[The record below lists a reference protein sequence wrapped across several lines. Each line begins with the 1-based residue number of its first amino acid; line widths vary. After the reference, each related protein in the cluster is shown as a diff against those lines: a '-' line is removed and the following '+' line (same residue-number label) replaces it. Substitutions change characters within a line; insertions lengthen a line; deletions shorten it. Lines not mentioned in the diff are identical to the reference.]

1 MSVIIK
7 GKVTKEVYKN
17 GNYRILGFSPI
28 PSDTNKV
35 KINMY
40 GNISLVGE
48 LGYLNVNEN
57 YEIKIEEKST
67 DKYGT
72 SYTVLSVPSL
82 AEIDLK
88 SLSREESKAILMTF
102 TTENQA
108 NNILDAYP
116 DFIDKVVNEGEE
128 SIDVKKIYNVGKVYL
143 KAYIRE
149 LNERY
154 KYVHLIKK
162 YSDYEVNIT
171 DCKALYEKY
180 ITEEKIEEGFNEPY
194 YVLIEVLGRSFE
206 RTDTLL
212 CKIRPDLIESN
223 QRCEAMIMDVLHNN
237 ENEGSSRLKGSELW
251 QFCQEYDNRLLPLVK
266 DVCENSEHIYYNN
279 ETKDVAIMQTYLGE
293 VRVANFIKDKIN
305 NSKKLDFDWEKYRVT
320 DDGFELNDAQL
331 NVLKVFCESGLSI
344 VKGYSGCVDADTEYF
359 NGTEWKNISEYTEGE
374 EVLQWN
380 EDGTANLVKPLNYIN
395 EPCDMMYHFETRYG
409 LDQTLSG
416 DHRVVYLNKGH
427 NKRKIEEILM
437 EDLYNKYY
445 DEETNYN
452 KFYHSFIT
460 TFNYNGKGISLTD
473 EEIELMCAIIC
484 DGSFYSKS
492 RPDLKS
498 WKTCRLH
505 IKKDRKKNEL
515 RDLFKR
521 GNFEYREVESAC
533 EGYTDFYVEA
543 PLREKVFTSEW
554 YNCNNHQLNIICN
567 NILKWDGNINYTKNN
582 IARKRFSTNVKENA
596 DFIQFAFSACGYKA
610 TIYINDRRGREKV
623 NKTNGK
629 TYIDKTI
636 EYNVS
641 ITNRTELKF
650 NNHQENSTKIEKVIP
665 KNNRKYCFTVPSSYL
680 VLRRN
685 NKIFVTGNCGKTFSI
700 KQLIKMLD
708 DCHMT
713 YTLLAPTGKSARVI
727 SEQTNR
733 QAYTIHKKCFE
744 GEITTDVIIVDESGM
759 VGLEVMNML
768 ITACTNEDSRFVF
781 VGDPA
786 QIPSISLGK
795 IYEDMIKSEIVPSS
809 NLTEVFRYKS
819 NGSLFVATNVRQGK
833 SFFKDEEMVKT
844 NGNVYAVCDN
854 YKFIETDE
862 DDIAEVVINE
872 YYKLLN
878 KNIKPK
884 DILILAPQ
892 NVGEIGTYTIN
903 NIIQSEV
910 NPPRANE
917 VIMSRKIGGTNV
929 KFRTG
934 DLVINTKNDYKAVSY
949 EAYMKLKEDCIL
961 TEQDVC
967 DKIVVNGQI
976 GIIREVIDKEGLLIQ
991 FDEDL
996 IFMNK
1001 GKLNQLLLG
1010 YSISTFKAQG
1020 STTEYTINIISSKHK
1035 RLLSR
1040 GLLYVAD
1047 TRNKKQ
1053 CVDIGSIDAYETA
1066 LNININDTRNTFLLE
1081 LLTQNVEKDLTN

>member
-1 MSVIIK
+1 MSIIIK

-28 PSDTNKV
+28 SSDCDKV

-88 SLSREESKAILMTF
+88 SLTREESKAILMTF

-108 NNILDAYP
+108 NNILEAYP

-128 SIDVKKIYNVGKVYL
+128 SIDVKKIYGVGKVYL
-143 KAYIRE
+143 KAYVRE

-162 YSDYEVNIT
+162 YSEYEVNIT
-171 DCKALYEKY
+171 DCKELYERY
-180 ITEEKIEEGFNEPY
+180 ITEENIAEAFNEPY
-194 YVLIEVLGRSFE
+194 FVLIEVLGRGFE
-206 RTDTLL
+206 RADKLL
-212 CKIRPDLIESN
+212 CTVRPDLIESE
-223 QRCEAMIMDVLHNN
+223 QRCEAMIMDILHNN

-251 QFCQEYDNRLLPLVK
+251 AFCQEYDNRLLPLVK
-266 DVCENSEHIYYNN
+266 NVCENSKHIYYNN
-279 ETKDVAIMQTYLGE
+279 ETKDVAIMNTYLGE
-293 VRVANFIKDKIN
+293 VRVANFIKDKVN
-305 NSKKLDFDWEKYRVT
+305 NSEKLDLDWEKYRVT
-320 DDGFELNDAQL
+320 DDGFSLSDSQL

-359 NGTEWKNISEYTEGE
+359 NGTEWKKISKYTEGE

-380 EDGTANLVKPLNYIN
+380 GEYSTFELVNPLQYIKK
-395 EPCDMMYHFETRYG
+395 PCDKMYYITSLG
-409 LDQTLSG
+409 QMLSEE
-416 DHRVVYLNKGH
+416 HRVVYYEDNKC
-427 NKRKIEEILM
+427 KELKEILVK
-437 EDLYNKYY
+437 DLIIEINKHGYFDGIFPY
-445 DEETNYN
+445 STQFSNN
-452 KFYHSFIT
+452 NFIT
-460 TFNYNGKGISLTD
+460 TIKNTTLVKNDFAEVKPK
-473 EEIELMCAIIC
+473 
-484 DGSFYSKS
+484 DGY
-492 RPDLKS
+492 
-498 WKTCRLH
+498 
-505 IKKDRKKNEL
+505 
-515 RDLFKR
+515 
-521 GNFEYREVESAC
+521 
-533 EGYTDFYVEA
+533 
-543 PLREKVFTSEW
+543 
-554 YNCNNHQLNIICN
+554 
-567 NILKWDGNINYTKNN
+567 
-582 IARKRFSTNVKENA
+582 
-596 DFIQFAFSACGYKA
+596 
-610 TIYINDRRGREKV
+610 
-623 NKTNGK
+623 
-629 TYIDKTI
+629 
-636 EYNVS
+636 
-641 ITNRTELKF
+641 
-650 NNHQENSTKIEKVIP
+650 
-665 KNNRKYCFTVPSSYL
+665 KYCFTVPSSYL

-685 NKIFVTGNCGKTFSI
+685 NKIFITGNCGKTFSV
-700 KQLIKMLD
+700 KQLIKMIENA
-708 DCHMT
+708 HMT
-713 YTLLAPTGKSARVI
+713 YTLLAPTGKSSRVLA
-727 SEQTNR
+727 EQTNR
-733 QAYTIHKKCFE
+733 QAFTIHKKCFE
-744 GEITTDVIIVDESGM
+744 GEINTDVVIIDESGM
-759 VGLEVMNML
+759 VGLDVMNML
-768 ITACTNEDSRFVF
+768 ISACTNDKSRFVF

-833 SFFKDEEMVKT
+833 SFFKDTEMVKN
-844 NGNVYAVCDN
+844 NGKAYTVCDN

-878 KNIKPK
+878 KGIKPK

-892 NVGEIGTYTIN
+892 NVGEIGTYAIN
-903 NIIQSEV
+903 NIIQAEV

-917 VIMSRKIGGTNV
+917 TVMSRKIGGTSV
-929 KFRTG
+929 KFRVG

-949 EAYMKLKEDCIL
+949 DAYLKLQEDSIL

-967 DKIVVNGQI
+967 DKIIVNGQI
-976 GIIREVIDKEGLLIQ
+976 GIIREVLDKEGLLIQ

>member
-1 MSVIIK
+1 MSIIIK
-7 GKVTKEVYKN
+7 GRVTKEVYKN

-28 PSDTNKV
+28 SSDCDKV

-88 SLSREESKAILMTF
+88 NLTIEESKAILTTF

-108 NNILDAYP
+108 NNILTAYP
-116 DFIDKVVNEGEE
+116 NFIDKVVNEGEE
-128 SIDVKKIYNVGKVYL
+128 SIDVKKIYGVGKVYL
-143 KAYIRE
+143 KAYVRE

-171 DCKALYEKY
+171 DCKELYDKY
-180 ITEEKIEEGFNEPY
+180 ITEENIEEAFNEPY
-194 YVLIEVLGRSFE
+194 FVLIEVLSRGFE
-206 RTDTLL
+206 RADKLL
-212 CKIRPDLIESN
+212 CKVRPDLIESE

-251 QFCQEYDNRLLPLVK
+251 GFCQEYDNRLLPLVK
-266 DVCENSEHIYYNN
+266 DVCENSKHIYYNN
-279 ETKDVAIMQTYLGE
+279 ETKDVAIMETYLGE

-305 NSKKLDFDWEKYRVT
+305 NSEKLDLDWEKYRVT
-320 DDGFELNDAQL
+320 DDGFSLSDSQL

-359 NGTEWKNISEYTEGE
+359 NGTEWKKISEYTEGE
-374 EVLQWN
+374 KVLQWN
-380 EDGTANLVKPLNYIN
+380 NKIKFYYNRFELVNPLQYIKKSCYTMYYIKPLGQMLSEEHRIIYFENNDNEEEPKEILVK
-395 EPCDMMYHFETRYG
+395 
-409 LDQTLSG
+409 
-416 DHRVVYLNKGH
+416 
-427 NKRKIEEILM
+427 
-437 EDLYNKYY
+437 DL
-445 DEETNYN
+445 
-452 KFYHSFIT
+452 I
-460 TFNYNGKGISLTD
+460 
-473 EEIELMCAIIC
+473 
-484 DGSFYSKS
+484 
-492 RPDLKS
+492 
-498 WKTCRLH
+498 
-505 IKKDRKKNEL
+505 
-515 RDLFKR
+515 
-521 GNFEYREVESAC
+521 
-533 EGYTDFYVEA
+533 
-543 PLREKVFTSEW
+543 
-554 YNCNNHQLNIICN
+554 N
-567 NILKWDGNINYTKNN
+567 NIGKYGYFDGAFPFVENTAYGFKSLVNKITLTKD
-582 IARKRFSTNVKENA
+582 
-596 DFIQFAFSACGYKA
+596 DFIEVVPKGGY
-610 TIYINDRRGREKV
+610 
-623 NKTNGK
+623 
-629 TYIDKTI
+629 
-636 EYNVS
+636 
-641 ITNRTELKF
+641 
-650 NNHQENSTKIEKVIP
+650 
-665 KNNRKYCFTVPSSYL
+665 KYCFTVPSSYL

-685 NKIFVTGNCGKTFSI
+685 NKIFITGNCGKTFSI

-713 YTLLAPTGKSARVI
+713 YTLLAPTGKSARVV

-733 QAYTIHKKCFE
+733 QAFTIHKKCFE
-744 GEITTDVIIVDESGM
+744 GEINTDVIIVDESGM
-759 VGLEVMNML
+759 VGLDVMNML
-768 ITACTNEDSRFVF
+768 ISACTNDKSRFVF

-833 SFFKDEEMVKT
+833 SFFKDTEMVKN
-844 NGNVYAVCDN
+844 NGRAYTVCDN

-878 KNIKPK
+878 KGIKPK

-892 NVGEIGTYTIN
+892 NVGEIGTYAIN
-903 NIIQSEV
+903 NIIQAEV

-917 VIMSRKIGGTNV
+917 TVMSRKIGGTNV
-929 KFRTG
+929 KFRVG

-949 EAYMKLKEDCIL
+949 DAYMKLQEDSIL

-967 DKIVVNGQI
+967 DKIIVNGQI
-976 GIIREVIDKEGLLIQ
+976 GIIREVLDKEGLLIQ

>member
-1 MSVIIK
+1 MSIIIK

-28 PSDTNKV
+28 SSDCNKV

-108 NNILDAYP
+108 NNILEAYP

-128 SIDVKKIYNVGKVYL
+128 SIDVKKIYGVGKVYL
-143 KAYIRE
+143 KAYVRE

-154 KYVHLIKK
+154 KYVHLIKR

-171 DCKALYEKY
+171 DCKELYDKY
-180 ITEEKIEEGFNEPY
+180 ITEEKIEEAFNEPY
-194 YVLIEVLGRSFE
+194 YVLIEILGRGFE
-206 RTDTLL
+206 RADKLL
-212 CKIRPDLIESN
+212 CKVRPDLIESE

-251 QFCQEYDNRLLPLVK
+251 QFCQDYDNRLLPMVK
-266 DVCENSEHIYYNN
+266 NVCENSKNIYYNN
-279 ETKDVAIMQTYLGE
+279 ETKDVAIMNTYLGE

-305 NSKKLDFDWEKYRVT
+305 NSEKLDLDWEKYRVT
-320 DDGFELNDAQL
+320 DDGFSLSDSQL

-359 NGTEWKNISEYTEGE
+359 NGTEWKKISEYTEGE

-380 EDGTANLVKPLNYIN
+380 NKIKEYYNRFELVNPLQYIKKSCYTMYYIKPLGQMLSEEHRIIYFENNDNEEPKEILVK
-395 EPCDMMYHFETRYG
+395 
-409 LDQTLSG
+409 
-416 DHRVVYLNKGH
+416 
-427 NKRKIEEILM
+427 
-437 EDLYNKYY
+437 DL
-445 DEETNYN
+445 
-452 KFYHSFIT
+452 I
-460 TFNYNGKGISLTD
+460 
-473 EEIELMCAIIC
+473 
-484 DGSFYSKS
+484 
-492 RPDLKS
+492 
-498 WKTCRLH
+498 
-505 IKKDRKKNEL
+505 
-515 RDLFKR
+515 
-521 GNFEYREVESAC
+521 
-533 EGYTDFYVEA
+533 
-543 PLREKVFTSEW
+543 
-554 YNCNNHQLNIICN
+554 N
-567 NILKWDGNINYTKNN
+567 NIGNYGYFDGAFPFVEHTAYGFKSLINKITLTKD
-582 IARKRFSTNVKENA
+582 
-596 DFIQFAFSACGYKA
+596 DFIEVVPKGGY
-610 TIYINDRRGREKV
+610 
-623 NKTNGK
+623 
-629 TYIDKTI
+629 
-636 EYNVS
+636 
-641 ITNRTELKF
+641 
-650 NNHQENSTKIEKVIP
+650 
-665 KNNRKYCFTVPSSYL
+665 KYCFTVPSSYL

-685 NKIFVTGNCGKTFSI
+685 NKIFITGNCGKTFSV
-700 KQLIKMLD
+700 KQLIKMIED
-708 DCHMT
+708 AHMT
-713 YTLLAPTGKSARVI
+713 YTLVSPTGKASRVLA
-727 SEQTNR
+727 EQTNR
-733 QAYTIHKKCFE
+733 QAFTIHKKCFE
-744 GEITTDVIIVDESGM
+744 GEINTDVIIVDESGM
-759 VGLEVMNML
+759 VGLDVMNML
-768 ITACTNEDSRFVF
+768 ISACTNDKSRFVF

-833 SFFKDEEMVKT
+833 SFFKDTEMVKN
-844 NGNVYAVCDN
+844 NGKAYTVCDN

-878 KNIKPK
+878 KGIKPK

-892 NVGEIGTYTIN
+892 NVGEIGTYAIN
-903 NIIQSEV
+903 NIIQAEV

-917 VIMSRKIGGTNV
+917 VVMSRKIGGTNV
-929 KFRTG
+929 KFRVG

-949 EAYMKLKEDCIL
+949 DAYIKLQEDSIL

-967 DKIVVNGQI
+967 DKIIVNGQI
-976 GIIREVIDKEGLLIQ
+976 GIIREVLDKEGLLIQ

>member
-1 MSVIIK
+1 MSIIIK

-28 PSDTNKV
+28 SSDCNKV

-108 NNILDAYP
+108 NNILEAYP

-128 SIDVKKIYNVGKVYL
+128 SIDVKKIYGVGKVYL
-143 KAYIRE
+143 KAYVRE

-154 KYVHLIKK
+154 KYVHLIKR

-171 DCKALYEKY
+171 DCKELYDKY
-180 ITEEKIEEGFNEPY
+180 ITEEKIEEAFNEPY
-194 YVLIEVLGRSFE
+194 YVLIEVLGRGFE
-206 RTDTLL
+206 RADKLL
-212 CKIRPDLIESN
+212 CSIRPELIESE

-251 QFCQEYDNRLLPLVK
+251 QFCQDYDNRLLPMVK
-266 DVCENSEHIYYNN
+266 NVCENSKNIYYNN
-279 ETKDVAIMQTYLGE
+279 ETKDVAIMNTYLGE

-305 NSKKLDFDWEKYRVT
+305 NSEKLDLDWEKYRVT
-320 DDGFELNDAQL
+320 DDGFSLSDSQL

-344 VKGYSGCVDADTEYF
+344 VKGYSGC
-359 NGTEWKNISEYTEGE
+359 
-374 EVLQWN
+374 
-380 EDGTANLVKPLNYIN
+380 
-395 EPCDMMYHFETRYG
+395 
-409 LDQTLSG
+409 
-416 DHRVVYLNKGH
+416 
-427 NKRKIEEILM
+427 
-437 EDLYNKYY
+437 
-445 DEETNYN
+445 
-452 KFYHSFIT
+452 
-460 TFNYNGKGISLTD
+460 
-473 EEIELMCAIIC
+473 
-484 DGSFYSKS
+484 
-492 RPDLKS
+492 
-498 WKTCRLH
+498 
-505 IKKDRKKNEL
+505 
-515 RDLFKR
+515 
-521 GNFEYREVESAC
+521 
-533 EGYTDFYVEA
+533 
-543 PLREKVFTSEW
+543 
-554 YNCNNHQLNIICN
+554 
-567 NILKWDGNINYTKNN
+567 
-582 IARKRFSTNVKENA
+582 
-596 DFIQFAFSACGYKA
+596 
-610 TIYINDRRGREKV
+610 
-623 NKTNGK
+623 
-629 TYIDKTI
+629 
-636 EYNVS
+636 
-641 ITNRTELKF
+641 
-650 NNHQENSTKIEKVIP
+650 
-665 KNNRKYCFTVPSSYL
+665 
-680 VLRRN
+680 
-685 NKIFVTGNCGKTFSI
+685 GKTFSV
-700 KQLIKMLD
+700 KQLIKMIED
-708 DCHMT
+708 AHMT
-713 YTLLAPTGKSARVI
+713 YTLVSPTGKASRVLA
-727 SEQTNR
+727 EQTNR
-733 QAYTIHKKCFE
+733 QAFTIHKKCFE
-744 GEITTDVIIVDESGM
+744 GEINTDVVIVDESGM
-759 VGLEVMNML
+759 VGLDVMNML
-768 ITACTNEDSRFVF
+768 ISACTNDKSRFVF

-833 SFFKDEEMVKT
+833 SFFKDTEMVKN
-844 NGNVYAVCDN
+844 NGKAYTVCDN

-878 KNIKPK
+878 KGIKPK

-892 NVGEIGTYTIN
+892 NVGEIGTYAIN

-917 VIMSRKIGGTNV
+917 VVMSRKIGGTSV
-929 KFRTG
+929 KFRVG

-949 EAYMKLKEDCIL
+949 DAYMKLQEDSIL

-967 DKIVVNGQI
+967 DKVIVNGQI
-976 GIIREVIDKEGLLIQ
+976 GIIREVLDKEGLLIQ

>member
-1 MSVIIK
+1 MSIIIK

-28 PSDTNKV
+28 SSDCNKV

-108 NNILDAYP
+108 NNILEAYP

-128 SIDVKKIYNVGKVYL
+128 SIDVKKIYGVGKVYL
-143 KAYIRE
+143 KAYVRE

-154 KYVHLIKK
+154 KYVHLIKR

-171 DCKALYEKY
+171 DCKELYDKY
-180 ITEEKIEEGFNEPY
+180 ITEEKIEEAFNEPY
-194 YVLIEVLGRSFE
+194 YVLIEILGRGFE
-206 RTDTLL
+206 RADKLL
-212 CKIRPDLIESN
+212 CSVRPDLIESE

-251 QFCQEYDNRLLPLVK
+251 QFCQDYDNRLLPMVRN
-266 DVCENSEHIYYNN
+266 VCENSKNIYYNN
-279 ETKDVAIMQTYLGE
+279 ETKDVAIMNTYLGE
-293 VRVANFIKDKIN
+293 VRVANFIKDKVN
-305 NSKKLDFDWEKYRVT
+305 NSEKLDLDWEKYRVT
-320 DDGFELNDAQL
+320 DDGFSLSDSQL

-344 VKGYSGCVDADTEYF
+344 VKGYSGC
-359 NGTEWKNISEYTEGE
+359 
-374 EVLQWN
+374 
-380 EDGTANLVKPLNYIN
+380 
-395 EPCDMMYHFETRYG
+395 
-409 LDQTLSG
+409 
-416 DHRVVYLNKGH
+416 
-427 NKRKIEEILM
+427 
-437 EDLYNKYY
+437 
-445 DEETNYN
+445 
-452 KFYHSFIT
+452 
-460 TFNYNGKGISLTD
+460 
-473 EEIELMCAIIC
+473 
-484 DGSFYSKS
+484 
-492 RPDLKS
+492 
-498 WKTCRLH
+498 
-505 IKKDRKKNEL
+505 
-515 RDLFKR
+515 
-521 GNFEYREVESAC
+521 
-533 EGYTDFYVEA
+533 
-543 PLREKVFTSEW
+543 
-554 YNCNNHQLNIICN
+554 
-567 NILKWDGNINYTKNN
+567 
-582 IARKRFSTNVKENA
+582 
-596 DFIQFAFSACGYKA
+596 
-610 TIYINDRRGREKV
+610 
-623 NKTNGK
+623 
-629 TYIDKTI
+629 
-636 EYNVS
+636 
-641 ITNRTELKF
+641 
-650 NNHQENSTKIEKVIP
+650 
-665 KNNRKYCFTVPSSYL
+665 
-680 VLRRN
+680 
-685 NKIFVTGNCGKTFSI
+685 GKTFSV
-700 KQLIKMLD
+700 KQLIKMIED
-708 DCHMT
+708 AHMT
-713 YTLLAPTGKSARVI
+713 YTLVSPTGKASRVLA
-727 SEQTNR
+727 EQTNR

-744 GEITTDVIIVDESGM
+744 GEINTDVIIVDESGM
-759 VGLEVMNML
+759 VGLDVMNML
-768 ITACTNEDSRFVF
+768 ITACTNDKSRFVF

-833 SFFKDEEMVKT
+833 SFFKDTEMVKN
-844 NGNVYAVCDN
+844 NGKSYTVCDN

-872 YYKLLN
+872 YYKLIN
-878 KNIKPK
+878 KGIKPK

-903 NIIQSEV
+903 NIIQAEV

-917 VIMSRKIGGTNV
+917 VVMSRKIGGTNV
-929 KFRTG
+929 KFRVG

-949 EAYMKLKEDCIL
+949 DAYIKLQEDSIL

-967 DKIVVNGQI
+967 DKIIVNGQI
-976 GIIREVIDKEGLLIQ
+976 GIIREVLDKEGLLIQ

>member
-1 MSVIIK
+1 MSTIIK
-7 GKVTKEVYKN
+7 GKVTKEIYKN

-28 PSDTNKV
+28 SSDCDKV

-82 AEIDLK
+82 AEVDLK
-88 SLSREESKAILMTF
+88 NLTVEESKAILMTF
-102 TTENQA
+102 TTEKQA
-108 NNILDAYP
+108 NNILEAYP
-116 DFIDKVVNEGEE
+116 NFIDKVVNEGEE

-171 DCKALYEKY
+171 DCKELYDKY
-180 ITEEKIEEGFNEPY
+180 ISEEKIEEAFNEPY
-194 YVLIEVLGRSFE
+194 YVLIEILGRGFE
-206 RTDTLL
+206 RADKLL
-212 CKIRPDLIESN
+212 CKVRPELIESN
-223 QRCEAMIMDVLHNN
+223 QRCEAMIMDVLHKN
-237 ENEGSSRLKGSELW
+237 EDNGSSRLKGSELW
-251 QFCQEYDNRLLPLVK
+251 SFCQGYDNRLLPLVK
-266 DVCENSEHIYYNN
+266 DVCENSKYIYYNN
-279 ETKDVAIMQTYLGE
+279 ETKDVAIMATYLGE
-293 VRVANFIKDKIN
+293 VRVADFIKDKIN
-305 NSKKLDFDWEKYRVT
+305 NSEKLDLDWEKYRVT
-320 DDGFELNDAQL
+320 DDGFSLSDSQL
-331 NVLKVFCESGLSI
+331 NVLKVFCESNLSI
-344 VKGYSGCVDADTEYF
+344 VKGYSG
-359 NGTEWKNISEYTEGE
+359 
-374 EVLQWN
+374 
-380 EDGTANLVKPLNYIN
+380 
-395 EPCDMMYHFETRYG
+395 
-409 LDQTLSG
+409 
-416 DHRVVYLNKGH
+416 
-427 NKRKIEEILM
+427 
-437 EDLYNKYY
+437 
-445 DEETNYN
+445 
-452 KFYHSFIT
+452 
-460 TFNYNGKGISLTD
+460 
-473 EEIELMCAIIC
+473 
-484 DGSFYSKS
+484 
-492 RPDLKS
+492 
-498 WKTCRLH
+498 
-505 IKKDRKKNEL
+505 
-515 RDLFKR
+515 
-521 GNFEYREVESAC
+521 
-533 EGYTDFYVEA
+533 
-543 PLREKVFTSEW
+543 
-554 YNCNNHQLNIICN
+554 
-567 NILKWDGNINYTKNN
+567 
-582 IARKRFSTNVKENA
+582 
-596 DFIQFAFSACGYKA
+596 
-610 TIYINDRRGREKV
+610 
-623 NKTNGK
+623 
-629 TYIDKTI
+629 
-636 EYNVS
+636 
-641 ITNRTELKF
+641 
-650 NNHQENSTKIEKVIP
+650 
-665 KNNRKYCFTVPSSYL
+665 
-680 VLRRN
+680 
-685 NKIFVTGNCGKTFSI
+685 CGKTFSI

-708 DCHMT
+708 DAHMT
-713 YTLLAPTGKSARVI
+713 YTLVSPTGKASRVL

-733 QAYTIHKKCFE
+733 DAFTIHKKCFE
-744 GEITTDVIIVDESGM
+744 GDICTDVIIVDESGM
-759 VGLEVMNML
+759 VGLDVMNML
-768 ITACTNEDSRFVF
+768 ITACTNEKSRFVF

-833 SFFKDEEMVKT
+833 SFFRDTEMVKN
-844 NGNVYAVCDN
+844 NGKAYTVCDN
-854 YKFIETDE
+854 YKFIETEE

-878 KNIKPK
+878 KGIKAK

-903 NIIQSEV
+903 NIIQAEV
-910 NPPRANE
+910 NPPKANE
-917 VIMSRKIGGTNV
+917 IVMSRSIGGINI
-929 KFRTG
+929 KFRVG

-949 EAYMKLKEDCIL
+949 DAYMKLKEDSIL

-967 DKIVVNGQI
+967 DKVIVNGQI
-976 GIIREVIDKEGLLIQ
+976 GIIREVIDKEGMLIQ

-1053 CVDIGSIDAYETA
+1053 CVDVGSVDAYETA

-1081 LLTQNVEKDLTN
+1081 LLTQNVENLLTN